1 MADQPPTQPPSREN
15 QTRLI
20 VSLVVAVLLLIFALQ
35 NRHKV
40 SVEFLFLDIETRM
53 IWVIILSG
61 IAGAIAGWLVRRVRR
76 QRRERRERRG

>member
-1 MADQPPTQPPSREN
+1 MADQPPSPPPSREN

-20 VSLVVAVLLLIFALQ
+20 VSLVVAVLLLIFAFQ

-40 SVEFLFLDIETRM
+40 SVEFLFLDIETRV

-61 IAGAIAGWLVRRVRR
+61 IAGAVAGWLVRRTRLRR
-76 QRRERRERRG
+76 RARRDRRG

>member
-1 MADQPPTQPPSREN
+1 MADEPKPAAGREN

-20 VSLVVAVLLLIFALQ
+20 VSVVVAVLVLIFAIQ

-53 IWVIILSG
+53 IWVIILSA
-61 IAGAIAGWLVRRVRR
+61 IAGAIAGWLVRRSRR
-76 QRRERRERRG
+76 RRRLERGRE

>member
-1 MADQPPTQPPSREN
+1 VADEPTPTPSRDN

-20 VSLVVAVLLLIFALQ
+20 VSLVVALLLVIFAIQ

-40 SVEFLFLDIETRM
+40 SVEFLFLDIETRV

-61 IAGAIAGWLVRRVRR
+61 VAGAVAGWLVRRARR
-76 QRRERRERRG
+76 QRRLRRTD

>member
-1 MADQPPTQPPSREN
+1 MADEPKPPPSRDN

-20 VSLVVAVLLLIFALQ
+20 VSLVVAALLLIFAIQ

-53 IWVIILSG
+53 LWVIILSG
-61 IAGAIAGWLVRRVRR
+61 IAGAIAGWLVRRARR
-76 QRRERRERRG
+76 QRRLRRD

>member
-1 MADQPPTQPPSREN
+1 MADQPSPQPSRQN

-20 VSLVVAVLLLIFALQ
+20 VALVVTVLLVIFAIQ

-53 IWVIILSG
+53 IWVIILSA
-61 IAGAIAGWLVRRVRR
+61 IAGAIAGWLVRRARR
-76 QRRERRERRG
+76 QRRLRRDRD

>member
-1 MADQPPTQPPSREN
+1 MADQPPSQPPRREN

-40 SVEFLFLDIETRM
+40 SVELLFLDIETRV

-76 QRRERRERRG
+76 QRRERRSRPR